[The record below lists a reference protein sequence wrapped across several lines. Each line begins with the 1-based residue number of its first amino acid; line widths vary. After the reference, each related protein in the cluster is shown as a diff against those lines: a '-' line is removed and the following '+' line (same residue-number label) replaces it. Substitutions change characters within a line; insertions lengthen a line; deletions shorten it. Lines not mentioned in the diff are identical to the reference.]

1 MRRLIKRPAPS
12 VPGKETF
19 IVGWTGMR
27 GVIAMAAAI
36 SLPELL
42 DDGTAFPQRDV
53 PIFLTF
59 CVILITLAVQD

>member
-1 MRRLIKRPAPS
+1 
-12 VPGKETF
+12 
-19 IVGWTGMR
+19 MR